1 MKPPDYHNHYMF
13 LECQTNSVKTT
24 TSMIKTKGR
33 KKNSI
38 KTKNNP
44 QGQYRSTYTDSDHL
58 LKSDK
63 YIFLYSRACLHSLLN
78 LELTDLK
85 QIQKNVFF
93 Y

>member
-1 MKPPDYHNHYMF
+1 M
-13 LECQTNSVKTT
+13 
-24 TSMIKTKGR
+24 
-33 KKNSI
+33 
-38 KTKNNP
+38 
-44 QGQYRSTYTDSDHL
+44 YTDSDHL

-85 QIQKNVFF
+85 RIQKNVFC